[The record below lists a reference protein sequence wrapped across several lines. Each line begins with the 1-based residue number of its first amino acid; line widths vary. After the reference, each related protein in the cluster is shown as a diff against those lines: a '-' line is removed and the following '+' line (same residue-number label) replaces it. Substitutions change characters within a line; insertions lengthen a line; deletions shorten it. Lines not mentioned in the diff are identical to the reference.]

1 MRLHPQLKSYW
12 QLMAAGCVWV
22 WPLEVAH
29 TPVGGP
35 HLGTGFRGVTENKK
49 EDMKVVE
56 GEGVG
61 LWLYIYEVK

>member
-35 HLGTGFRGVTENKK
+35 HLGTGFRGGHRKQK
-49 EDMKVVE
+49 RGHE
-56 GEGVG
+56 GSGG
-61 LWLYIYEVK
+61 RGSGALALHI